1 MAGSPKVGEYLCRP
15 GGGSGRF
22 SPLAGPSPEGEG
34 TGHHPGALPSALP
47 ASGPQPAPT
56 AAPAPLLL
64 SQGEL
69 SPVP

>member
-34 TGHHPGALPSALP
+34 TGHHPRALLSALP
-47 ASGPQPAPT
+47 PSPAPT

-69 SPVP
+69 SPGP